1 VDSVIEFRV
10 LGPLEVVRDGV
21 VLRLGAGKLRV
32 VLAALLLQAN
42 RPVSIDDLVDKL
54 WDGAAPGD
62 ARGTVQKYVM
72 RIRRLL
78 GGGAEDSAVRTEP
91 DGYRITIPAGRL
103 DLHRFSDLCAQAAR
117 AAAAGDDD
125 VAESALL
132 TDALALWRDV
142 PPLSDVPSPPLQRDD
157 VAGLVE
163 RYLQALDRR
172 IELDLALG
180 RHAEVL
186 GELAALVRRH
196 PERERFW
203 AHRMRALHRA
213 GRQGEA
219 LATYREVASLL
230 AEELGIDPGA
240 DLRAAHR
247 EVLGASAPPTPV
259 APPVA
264 RPPAL
269 RPPRQLPMA
278 GSGFAGRQ
286 AELTAIADAL
296 GETGRRSGAPVVITG
311 MAGVGKTALAVRAA
325 HDVADRFPDGHLFA
339 DLRGRSPAAP
349 TAVPDVLARFVRTL
363 GLPPDVL
370 PTDEDELVA
379 AYRSLLAGRRM
390 LVVLDGAAS
399 AEQVRP
405 LLPGSGC
412 GVLVTSRAELAGLA
426 VSPGSH
432 RIVLDVLSGPD
443 ARALLAG
450 VLGAPRVAAE
460 PAAADELVR
469 LCGGSPLALR
479 VAAAQLVLHPQG
491 RIADH
496 VERLS
501 SGDLLAALR
510 LDGDAATDMVAAL
523 DPSYRA
529 LDPEHRRLLRLLGL
543 LPGVTEEGFTVA
555 AAAAATGMGR
565 ATVTAG
571 LEALA
576 AVSLL
581 DRRPCA
587 RYRMHVLVRRYAARQ
602 AETEETPEARDRAR
616 PAAEGPVIVGHPL
629 PRFARISNS

>member
-1 VDSVIEFRV
+1 MDSIIEFRV

-91 DGYRITIPAGRL
+91 DGYRITIPTCRL
-103 DLHRFSDLCAQAAR
+103 DLHRFSTLCAQAAR
-117 AAAAGDDD
+117 AAAADDD

-132 TDALALWRDV
+132 TDALSLWRDV
-142 PPLSDVPSPPLQRDD
+142 PPLSDVPSPPLQRDE

-219 LATYREVASLL
+219 LAAYREVASLL

-247 EVLGASAPPTPV
+247 EVLGAPAPAAPV
-259 APPVA
+259 AAPVA
-264 RPPAL
+264 RPPAV

-278 GSGFAGRQ
+278 DSGFAGRET
-286 AELTAIADAL
+286 ELAAIVDAL
-296 GETGRRSGAPVVITG
+296 GETGPRSGAPVVITG

-325 HDVADRFPDGHLFA
+325 HGVADRFPDGALFA
-339 DLRGRSPAAP
+339 DLRGHSPAAP

-363 GLPPDVL
+363 GLPADAL

-379 AYRSLLAGRRM
+379 AYRSLLADRRM

-412 GVLVTSRAELAGLA
+412 GVLVTSRADLAGLA

-443 ARALLAG
+443 GRALLAG

-469 LCGGSPLALR
+469 LCGGSALALR
-479 VAAAQLVLHPQG
+479 VAAAQLVLHPQRG
-491 RIADH
+491 IAEH

-501 SGDLLAALR
+501 SGDLLTALR
-510 LDGDAATDMVAAL
+510 LDGDAATDVVAAL
-523 DPSYRA
+523 DLSCRA
-529 LDPEHRRLLRLLGL
+529 LDPEHRRLLRLLGP
-543 LPGVTEEGFTVA
+543 LPGVTEEGFTAA

-565 ATVTAG
+565 AAVAAG

-587 RYRMHVLVRRYAARQ
+587 RYRMHVLVRRYAARR

-616 PAAEGPVIVGHPL
+616 PAADGPVIVGHPL